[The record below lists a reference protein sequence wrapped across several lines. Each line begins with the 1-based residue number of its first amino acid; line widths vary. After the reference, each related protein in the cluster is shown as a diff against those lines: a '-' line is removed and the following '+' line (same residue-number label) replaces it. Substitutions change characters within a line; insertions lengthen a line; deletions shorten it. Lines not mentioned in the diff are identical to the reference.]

1 MVITLNLWRTVDMR
15 SLLFISSFLMLT
27 AAVHA
32 KKSAYPPLE
41 DLHDEKVQAKCMVK
55 KFDAYNRDKPNTDA
69 KKLRVVYFHPAD
81 REPCAGYQE
90 RIQRIMFDFQEYF
103 KKEMARNGLGTKT
116 IALEK
121 ENGKLKIHVVKGK
134 EKDGEYDYHSGG
146 KINAELKPA
155 LKALGIDMDKEKVII
170 FNGLSKITDGTN
182 VHLYAPYYGMG
193 ANQKYGICH
202 VADCEILDTVLIT
215 NVKDYVM
222 LQEHNAPRQ
231 MSLAKFNTIY
241 IGGALHELGHGLTL
255 PHNHARKAKEEQ
267 LGTALMGAGNYTY
280 KEELRG
286 EGKGSFLT
294 AAHAMRLLSQP
305 VFSGSVKEIDKG
317 PKCKLENI
325 QIAYKDGRIIVRGTV
340 DTDVEPYVVIA
351 YNDPEGGSDYNA
363 KTWTAFV
370 NDNNEFLVT
379 VDELEPGTYSL
390 RLTVCHLNGAFST
403 FPMHYTV
410 DSNNVPDIASLNL
423 PWAIRDALTAYIE
436 NKSERAKVLAKKGM
450 QVYKG
455 QDQICDRLAHLER
468 LCKTPGPFRRPD
480 RVSGDSVFLS
490 DCTWEAAEV
499 GWRQPKRDEY
509 CREGSTDR
517 RVFLE
522 IGSSFHPK
530 GLYAHSPSKY
540 VFILGKRWKTF
551 SSSYG
556 LQKGGDGKVVFVV
569 SGDGKELFRSDVIGR
584 SREQKLE
591 VDVSGVDALELI
603 VENGSD
609 SNARCWSIWGSPKLS
624 RGK

>member
-1 MVITLNLWRTVDMR
+1 MK
-15 SLLFISSFLMLT
+15 SLFLFVSLIMLT
-27 AAVHA
+27 VAVHA

-41 DLHDEKVQAKCMVK
+41 NLQNEKVQARCMLK
-55 KFDAYNRDKPNTDA
+55 KFNAYNKDKPNADA
-69 KKLRVVYFHPAD
+69 KMLRVVYFHAAD
-81 REPCAGYQE
+81 REPCDGFQE

-103 KKEMARNGLGTKT
+103 KKEMARNGLGPKT
-116 IALEK
+116 IALET

-134 EKDGEYDYHSGG
+134 EKDGEYNYHSGG

-155 LKALGIDMDKEKVII
+155 LKARGIDMDKEKVII

-202 VADCEILDTVLIT
+202 VADCAVLDTVLIT
-215 NVKDYVM
+215 NVKDHVM
-222 LQEHNAPRQ
+222 MQEHTAPRR

-255 PHNHARKAKEEQ
+255 PHNFARNAKQEQ

-294 AAHAMRLLSQP
+294 VAHAMRLLSQP
-305 VFSGSVKEIDKG
+305 VFSGSVKEIEKD
-317 PKCKLENI
+317 PRCELEKI
-325 QIAYKDGRIIVRGTV
+325 QIGHQDGKITIRGTV
-340 DTDVEPYVVIA
+340 NTDVEPYAVIA
-351 YNDPEGGSDYNA
+351 YNDPEGSSDYNA

-370 NDNNEFLVT
+370 NDNNEFLVK
-379 VDELEPGTYSL
+379 VDELEPGTFNL
-390 RLTVCHLNGAFST
+390 RLTVCHLNGAVST
-403 FPMHYTV
+403 FPMHYTA
-410 DSNNVPDIASLNL
+410 DSNSVPDIASLNL
-423 PWAIRDALTAYIE
+423 PWAIRDALTAYIG
-436 NKSERAKVLAKKGM
+436 NKSARVKALAKKGL
-450 QVYKG
+450 QAYKG
-455 QDQICDRLAHLER
+455 QEQICDRLAHLER
-468 LCKTPGPFRRPD
+468 LCKSTGPFRRPD
-480 RVSGDSVFLS
+480 RASGDAVFLS
-490 DCTWEAAEV
+490 DCTWESADV

-509 CREGSTDR
+509 CREDPTDR

-522 IGSSFHPK
+522 IGSKFYPK

-540 VFILGKRWKTF
+540 VFNLGKRWKTF
-551 SSSYG
+551 TSDYG

-569 SGDGKELFRSDVIGR
+569 KGDGKELFRSDVIGR
-584 SREQKLE
+584 SREQELN
-591 VDVSGVDALELI
+591 VDVSGVDTLELI

-609 SNARCWSIWGSPKLS
+609 KNARCWSIWGAPKLS
-624 RGK
+624 RGR